1 MIKTLTKNQ
10 NINKP
15 KSCLLSRFAKNI
27 KEIFFPFILIISV
40 IFTIA
45 KSKDF
50 LAFSKEAADVFAA
63 TVLPAVLPF
72 SLTVAFFKTLINEEV
87 FANNTDGFSKKFF
100 GFSGKAGVAV
110 FYGLISGAPAGIA
123 AARLLPDK
131 DDFIKAA
138 FLSSVPSPLLV
149 IACIGKISYKSF
161 ITGGAM
167 YLSAIISTIIL
178 YKSGVFI
185 NRAAKNPP
193 YAIKSNFKNTGS
205 AEIKNS
211 LPLSCFLGL
220 AESFTLTVLFY
231 VISCFAVKNVM
242 VLVKPFIK
250 NNTLLLNGI
259 IAGLIETTS
268 GCNFFC
274 GDPGAVSASLSMLT
288 LTMGGLPSI
297 IPQLNAL
304 KENGVKRARFLL
316 FKTAQSLLTFVLC
329 LIFLTLPALFR

>member
-1 MIKTLTKNQ
+1 MINTLTKNQ
-10 NINKP
+10 NITKP
-15 KSCLLSRFAKNI
+15 KSRLLLRFAKNI

-40 IFTIA
+40 IFIIA

-50 LAFSKEAADVFAA
+50 LDFSKEAADVFAA

-87 FANNTDGFSKKFF
+87 FANKTDGFSKKFF

-178 YKSGVFI
+178 YKSG
-185 NRAAKNPP
+185 
-193 YAIKSNFKNTGS
+193 S

-250 NNTLLLNGI
+250 NNTLLLNGL

-268 GCNFFC
+268 GGNFFC
-274 GDPGAVSASLSMLT
+274 CDPGAVSASLCMLT

-329 LIFLTLPALFR
+329 FIFLTLPALFR

>member
-1 MIKTLTKNQ
+1 MIKTLTKNP

-15 KSCLLSRFAKNI
+15 KNRFLLRFAKNI
-27 KEIFFPFILIISV
+27 KAIFFPLVLIASVILII
-40 IFTIA
+40 A
-45 KSKDF
+45 KSEDF
-50 LAFSKEAADVFAA
+50 LTFSKDAADVFAA

-72 SLTVAFFKTLINEEV
+72 SLTVAFFKTMISEEV
-87 FANNTDGFSKKFF
+87 FANKINGFSKKFF
-100 GFSGKAGVAV
+100 GFSGRAGVAV

-131 DDFIKAA
+131 DDFIRAA

-161 ITGGAM
+161 LKGGIM
-167 YLSAIISTIIL
+167 YLSAIISTITL

-185 NRAAKNPP
+185 KRNAKNPVQ
-193 YAIKSNFKNTGS
+193 KVKNKLKITS
-205 AEIKNS
+205 SDEIKNS

-231 VISCFAVKNVM
+231 VISCFAVKNAM
-242 VLVKPFIK
+242 VLIKPFIK
-250 NNTLLLNGI
+250 NNPLLLNGL

-274 GDPGAVSASLSMLT
+274 GDRGAVSASLCMLT

-316 FKTAQSLLTFVLC
+316 FKTAQSLLTFILC
-329 LIFLTLPALFR
+329 LIFLTLQALFR